1 MEIYYIITLF
11 IFGIIFGSFFN
22 VVGYRLPKEESII
35 FPASHCPNCNYQLK
49 AMDLIPILSY
59 FILGGKCRSCKKKIS
74 WFYPLFEFITGI
86 LFSLSYIVFGYNI
99 ELLIALIFI
108 SSMIIVFISDYQTMI
123 IPDEVIIFSAITILL
138 LTFLNSGLSTTIDAF
153 LNGLIAFAAMFA
165 LKLFGDSIFKK
176 ESMGGGDIK
185 LLLVFGIY
193 LGWELAIFA
202 VFLASFI
209 GLPISLIYLKFK
221 KDNVIAF
228 GPFLTISAIIIT
240 LTKIDV
246 ATIINLLT

>member
-11 IFGIIFGSFFN
+11 IFGTIFGSFFN

-35 FPASHCPNCNYQLK
+35 FPPSHCPNCNYKLK
-49 AMDLIPILSY
+49 ALDLIPILSY
-59 FILGGKCRSCKKKIS
+59 FILRGKCRSCKKKIS
-74 WFYPLFEFITGI
+74 WFYPLFEFITGL

-99 ELLIALIFI
+99 ELLMALVFI

-123 IPDEVIIFSAITILL
+123 IPDEIIIFSTVALL
-138 LTFLNSGLSTTIDAF
+138 ILTFISSDLSNTIDAF
-153 LNGLIAFAAMFA
+153 LSGLIAFAAMFS

-193 LGWELAIFA
+193 LGWELAIFS

-209 GLPISLIYLKFK
+209 GLPISLIYLKLK

-228 GPFLTISAIIIT
+228 GPFLTISAVIIT
-240 LTKIDV
+240 LLQIDI
-246 ATIINLLT
+246 ATIVNLLT